1 MMVGYA
7 RVSTSEQN
15 LDLQIEALK
24 KAGCEKIFTDK
35 VSSVKHKQG
44 LNEAIEFVR
53 QGDSLVVW
61 KLDRLCRSVKDLID
75 ISSKLNDKNVAI
87 VSLTENI
94 DTATPAGRMYYAM
107 LGVMGQLERELI
119 QERVKAGLV
128 SARSRGRVLGRPAMD
143 KAKIK
148 LAKKLLNEGSSYDE
162 VASTLGVG
170 KSTLYKYIPS
180 TILNKDL
187 VNET

>member
-15 LDLQIEALK
+15 LDLQIEALQ

-44 LNEAIEFVR
+44 LNEALEFVR

-75 ISSKLNDKNVAI
+75 ISSRLNDKNVAI

-143 KAKIK
+143 KAKIR
-148 LAKKLLNEGSSYDE
+148 LAKKLLKEGSSYEE

-180 TILNKDL
+180 SVFDKDL
-187 VNET
+187 SNEI